1 MPCACL
7 CRSPN
12 ENATALLANKS
23 TRNARAAWSLP
34 PVFLAPNVIGKS
46 SDPWR
51 RTVASMRTAQAEH
64 SSGGRRTTVRC
75 HTPRFF
81 SPLATRL
88 SPLTLKLRDG
98 LRVHHP
104 AAAQVVALLADVC
117 VVRLALRAASGPG
130 RGESR
135 REVAPGTA
143 QHLLDQ
149 HPLDGRS
156 DHEKIYDFG
165 RPRQGHAQARRVVRR
180 SRGGPLDPGQRRIAK
195 LAGSLPTPAKGRQAL
210 ESESSL
216 RQTPGLR
223 ISPAAGESPWR
234 TA

>member
-64 SSGGRRTTVRC
+64 SSGGRRTTERC

-104 AAAQVVALLADVC
+104 AAAQVLALFADVC
-117 VVRLALRAASGPG
+117 LVRLALRSRGGP
-130 RGESR
+130 RRRESR
-135 REVAPGTA
+135 GEVAPGTA

-149 HPLDGRS
+149 HPLDRRS
-156 DHEKIYDFG
+156 GHEGIYDFG
-165 RPRQGHAQARRVVRR
+165 RPRQGHAQAHRVVRR
-180 SRGGPLDPGQRRIAK
+180 SRGGPLGPGQRRIAN
-195 LAGSLPTPAKGRQAL
+195 LAGSLPTPAKGWPAF
-210 ESESSL
+210 EGESSL
-216 RQTPGLR
+216 CRTLGLP
-223 ISPAAGESPWR
+223 ISPAASGPR
-234 TA
+234 